1 MNILFLVCAFH
12 AISSLAGNFIDDP
25 NFDFEGERWSSRGDG
40 GFRSG
45 DRNTRL
51 RRYCQTSKG
60 LCSIPVFR
68 KYREQVR
75 NGFVQDQCLELP
87 PWSSAENYIV
97 YHFRDVPAEQPLYFV
112 VEVGTESEGLFNV
125 EVILVENYR
134 FECGGKLCR
143 DHHLDDWGR
152 GYMAHLRNCREYCE
166 SKLPY
171 FAMLSKKNMDLRGKD
186 LWHVVSSEYQGY
198 KKYKDSDLILKISC
212 FTQDISFQINF
223 AQVGTDPKALGGRG
237 ARNKNFEKPDEL

>member
-1 MNILFLVCAFH
+1 MVLLRTSIWNCHHGHLQRTILCIIF
-12 AISSLAGNFIDDP
+12 
-25 NFDFEGERWSSRGDG
+25 
-40 GFRSG
+40 
-45 DRNTRL
+45 
-51 RRYCQTSKG
+51 
-60 LCSIPVFR
+60 
-68 KYREQVR
+68 
-75 NGFVQDQCLELP
+75 
-87 PWSSAENYIV
+87 
-97 YHFRDVPAEQPLYFV
+97 LYFV